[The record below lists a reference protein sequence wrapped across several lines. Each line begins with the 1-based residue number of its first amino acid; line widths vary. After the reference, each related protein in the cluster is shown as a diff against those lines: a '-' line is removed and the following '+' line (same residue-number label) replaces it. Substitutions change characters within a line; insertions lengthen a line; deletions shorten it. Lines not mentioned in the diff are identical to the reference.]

1 MNYFTINDIV
11 NLSGIKAHT
20 LRVWEQRY
28 QILSPK
34 RKESKHRYY
43 DNEDLKEILRIAWL
57 NRNGYKISRIAQMS
71 RKQMIEICSD
81 TKNADEIKEVVF
93 DGFLQAISD
102 LDETAFQKAMQT
114 PLLHLGF
121 ERTVLEIFY
130 PLLERIGQNW
140 MSDKTRPVQEHF
152 ASEQI
157 KRKILAGI
165 QSVQLPDDGPLTVL
179 FTPVDELH
187 EIPLLVIQY
196 FLKKKG
202 TRIAYLGTGASFSD
216 LEYYVNKTPVF
227 TLHFHLITHF
237 SYSTPLKYVEEL
249 LQRFPLQQLVV
260 SGPVAAQIKIYHPR
274 FKLLTSMQQ
283 LLDYCGYKPK
293 Y

>member
-1 MNYFTINDIV
+1 MNYFTISDIV

-34 RKESKHRYY
+34 RKESKHRFY

-81 TKNADEIKEVVF
+81 DKNEDEIKKAVF
-93 DGFLQAISD
+93 NNFLQAISD
-102 LDETAFQKAMQT
+102 LDESAFQQAMQA

-121 ERTVLEIFY
+121 ERTILEIFY

-152 ASEQI
+152 ATEQI

-165 QSVQLPDDGPLTVL
+165 QNLSLSDDGHLTLL
-179 FTPVDELH
+179 FTPVGELH
-187 EIPLLVIQY
+187 EIPLLTIQY

-202 TRIAYLGTGASFSD
+202 TRIAYLGTGASISD
-216 LEYYVNKTPVF
+216 LEYYVKKRPVF
-227 TLHFHLITHF
+227 TLHFHLITHL
-237 SYSTPLKYVEEL
+237 SYRTIDEYVEEL
-249 LQRFPLQQLVV
+249 LERFPLQQLVV
-260 SGPVAAQIKIYHPR
+260 SGPVASQINLYHPR
-274 FKLLTSMQQ
+274 LKLLTSMKQ
-283 LLDYCGYKPK
+283 LQDYCGYMPK

>member
-57 NRNGYKISRIAQMS
+57 NRHGYKISRIAQMS
-71 RKQMIEICSD
+71 RKQMIDICSD
-81 TKNADEIKEVVF
+81 NKNEDEIKEAIF
-93 DGFLQAISD
+93 NGFLKAISD
-102 LDETAFQKAMQT
+102 LDESAFQQAMQT

-121 ERTVLEIFY
+121 EKTVLEIFY
-130 PLLERIGQNW
+130 PLLVRIGQNW
-140 MSDKTRPVQEHF
+140 ISDKIRPVQEHF

-165 QSVQLPDDGPLTVL
+165 QSVQLPDDGPLTIL

-187 EIPLLVIQY
+187 EIPLLVIHY

-202 TRIAYLGTGASFSD
+202 TRIAYLGTGASLSD

-237 SYSTPLKYVEEL
+237 SYSTPEEYVEEL

-260 SGPVAAQIKIYHPR
+260 SGPVAAQIKQYHPR
-274 FKLLTSMQQ
+274 LKLLTSMQQ
-283 LLDYCGYKPK
+283 LLDHCGYNPK
-293 Y
+293 L

>member
-1 MNYFTINDIV
+1 MNYFTISDIV

-20 LRVWEQRY
+20 LRIWEQRY
-28 QILSPK
+28 HILRPK

-57 NRNGYKISRIAQMS
+57 NKNGYKISRIAQMS

-81 TKNADEIKEVVF
+81 DKNQDEIKEAIF
-93 DGFLQAISD
+93 NGFLQAISD
-102 LDETAFQKAMQT
+102 LDETAFQQAMQA
-114 PLLHLGF
+114 PLIHLGF
-121 ERTVLEIFY
+121 ERTILEIFF

-165 QSVQLPDDGPLTVL
+165 QSIQLPDDGPLTLL

-202 TRIAYLGTGASFSD
+202 TRIAYLGTSASISD
-216 LEYYVNKTPVF
+216 LEYYVKKRPVF

-237 SYSTPLKYVEEL
+237 SYRTIDEYVEEL
-249 LQRFPLQQLVV
+249 LERFPLQQIVV
-260 SGPVAAQIKIYHPR
+260 SGPVAAQIKLYHPR
-274 FKLLTSMQQ
+274 LKLLSSMQQ
-283 LLDYCGYKPK
+283 LKDYCGYMPK